1 MTKGN
6 IKKGLQKHQHCNT
19 LWKWSLKA
27 SLHCSA
33 SPGASDLVVKSCR
46 SAPEHSTSSCHH
58 AGFTDERSKVC
69 YQSMGVTAGIPVTL
83 VWMSPMGKKN
93 PARFLF
99 ITLVPE
105 NLQALENEVT
115 LPVSSLS
122 PFPGS
127 NLLVFL
133 PACIVQSSLRLS
145 PACRHA
151 QGLLSHRPPLGRLS
165 HGSCTTYISERA
177 TCTAQVTW
185 SQTKLYVVFLLGS
198 GDFRSTARASVILT
212 NYWQDI
218 ILCRSRTKKTHGGCT
233 MELVP

>member
-93 PARFLF
+93 PASFLF

-177 TCTAQVTW
+177 TWTAQVTW